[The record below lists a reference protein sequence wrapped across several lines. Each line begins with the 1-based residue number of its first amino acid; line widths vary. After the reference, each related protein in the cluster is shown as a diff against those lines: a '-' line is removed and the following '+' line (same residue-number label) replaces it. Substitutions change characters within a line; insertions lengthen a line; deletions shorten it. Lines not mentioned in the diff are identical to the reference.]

1 LKLILFFEKF
11 LMPSIS
17 KSGLKLI
24 NKDTLWDKA
33 YFSLKSALLAG
44 KFVPGER
51 IILRKVAQD
60 LGISL
65 TPVRDAINR
74 LAAENVLERG
84 GVGQGGGASVP
95 LLNANEFDQLMSIR
109 SSLEPLAAEAA
120 AKNASKAEI
129 VEISNM
135 LNRMKD
141 LAETGNLASYL
152 DAHYQFHF
160 GIYKLANQAILLQA
174 IEGAWLRCGPTL
186 NLALPAYK
194 PGQKRHKHHLAALN
208 ALKKGDGVG
217 VAQAI
222 RADIDSA
229 RLDICN
235 LLD

>member
-1 LKLILFFEKF
+1 
-11 LMPSIS
+11 MPSVS

-120 AKNASKAEI
+120 AKNASRAEI
-129 VEISNM
+129 VEISKM

-186 NLALPAYK
+186 NLALPAYN

>member
-1 LKLILFFEKF
+1 
-11 LMPSIS
+11 MPST
-17 KSGLKLI
+17 KKAGLKLI
-24 NKDTLWDKA
+24 NKETLWDKA

-95 LLNANEFDQLMSIR
+95 LLNADEFDQLMAIR
-109 SSLEPLAAEAA
+109 ISLEPLAAEAA
-120 AKNASKAEI
+120 ANNATKAEI
-129 VEISNM
+129 SEISKLLDQM
-135 LNRMKD
+135 RD
-141 LAETGNLASYL
+141 LANTGNLASYL
-152 DAHYQFHF
+152 DAHYKFHF
-160 GIYKLANQAILLQA
+160 GIYKLAKQSILLQA

-208 ALKKGDGVG
+208 ALKKGDGSG
-217 VAQAI
+217 VAEAI

-235 LLD
+235 LLE

>member
-1 LKLILFFEKF
+1 
-11 LMPSIS
+11 MPSIS

-194 PGQKRHKHHLAALN
+194 PGQKRHKYHLAALN
-208 ALKKGDGVG
+208 ALKKGNGVG

>member
-1 LKLILFFEKF
+1 
-11 LMPSIS
+11 MPSTS

-33 YFSLKSALLAG
+33 YLSLRNALLAG

-65 TPVRDAINR
+65 TPVRDAVNR

-95 LLNANEFDQLMSIR
+95 LLNAKEFDQLMAIR

-120 AKNASKAEI
+120 AKNATKAEI
-129 VEISNM
+129 NEISKL
-135 LNRMKD
+135 LNQMRD
-141 LAETGNLASYL
+141 LAETGNLGSYL
-152 DAHYQFHF
+152 AAHYKFHF
-160 GIYKLANQAILLQA
+160 GIYKLANQSILLQA

-208 ALKKGDGVG
+208 ALKKGDGVA
-217 VAQAI
+217 VARAI

-229 RLDICN
+229 RIDICN
-235 LLD
+235 LLE

>member
-1 LKLILFFEKF
+1 
-11 LMPSIS
+11 MPSVS
-17 KSGLKLI
+17 KSGLKQI

-33 YFSLKSALLAG
+33 YFSLRSALLAG

-95 LLNANEFDQLMSIR
+95 LLNAHEFDQLMSIR

-120 AKNASKAEI
+120 AKNITKSEI
-129 VEISNM
+129 TEISNLLAQM
-135 LNRMKD
+135 TD
-141 LAETGNLASYL
+141 LAESRNLASYL
-152 DAHYQFHF
+152 DAHYKFHF
-160 GIYKLANQAILLQA
+160 GIYKLANQSILLQA

-208 ALKKGDGVG
+208 ALKKGDGLA
-217 VAQAI
+217 VARAI

>member
-1 LKLILFFEKF
+1 
-11 LMPSIS
+11 MPSVS

-194 PGQKRHKHHLAALN
+194 PGQKRHKYHLAALN

>member
-1 LKLILFFEKF
+1 
-11 LMPSIS
+11 MPSIS
-17 KSGLKLI
+17 KGSLKPL

-33 YFSLKSALLAG
+33 YLSLRSALLAG
-44 KFVPGER
+44 KFAPGER

-95 LLNANEFDQLMSIR
+95 LFTSSEFDQLMTIR
-109 SSLEPLAAEAA
+109 SSLEPLAGEAA
-120 AKNASKAEI
+120 AKNATKAEI
-129 VEISNM
+129 NEISSL
-135 LNRMKD
+135 LNEMRN

-152 DAHYQFHF
+152 NAHYKFHF
-160 GIYKLANQAILLQA
+160 GIYKLANQPILVQA

-186 NLALPAYK
+186 NLALPDYK
-194 PGQKRHKHHLAALN
+194 PGQKRHKYHLAALN
-208 ALKKGDGVG
+208 ALKKGDGLA
-217 VAQAI
+217 VARAI
-222 RADIDSA
+222 KADIDSA
-229 RLDICN
+229 RQDICS

>member
-1 LKLILFFEKF
+1 
-11 LMPSIS
+11 MPSIP
-17 KSGLKLI
+17 KSSLKLI

-33 YFSLKSALLAG
+33 YLSLRSALLAG

-51 IILRKVAQD
+51 IILRKIAQD

-65 TPVRDAINR
+65 TPVRDAVNR

-95 LLNANEFDQLMSIR
+95 LLTADEFDQLMTIR
-109 SSLEPLAAEAA
+109 SSLEPLAAEVA

-129 VEISNM
+129 NEISKLLSNM
-135 LNRMKD
+135 RN

-152 DAHYQFHF
+152 DAHYKFHF
-160 GIYKLANQAILLQA
+160 GIYKLAKQPILVQA

-186 NLALPAYK
+186 NLALPEYK
-194 PGQKRHKHHLAALN
+194 PGQKRHKYHSAALN
-208 ALKKGDGVG
+208 ALKKGDGV
-217 VAQAI
+217 ALARAI
-222 RADIDSA
+222 RSDIDSA

>member
-1 LKLILFFEKF
+1 
-11 LMPSIS
+11 MPSIS
-17 KSGLKLI
+17 KGGLKLI

-33 YFSLKSALLAG
+33 YLSLRSALLAG

-120 AKNASKAEI
+120 AKNATKAEI
-129 VEISNM
+129 TEIAKLLTHM
-135 LNRMKD
+135 RK

-152 DAHYQFHF
+152 DAH
-160 GIYKLANQAILLQA
+160 
-174 IEGAWLRCGPTL
+174 
-186 NLALPAYK
+186 
-194 PGQKRHKHHLAALN
+194 
-208 ALKKGDGVG
+208 
-217 VAQAI
+217 
-222 RADIDSA
+222 
-229 RLDICN
+229 
-235 LLD
+235 

>member
-1 LKLILFFEKF
+1 
-11 LMPSIS
+11 MPSS
-17 KSGLKLI
+17 PKVGLKLI

-33 YFSLKSALLAG
+33 YLSLRSALLAG

-84 GVGQGGGASVP
+84 GVGQGGGAAVP
-95 LLNANEFDQLMSIR
+95 LLTSNEFDQLMTIR
-109 SSLEPLAAEAA
+109 SSLEPLAAETA

-129 VEISNM
+129 NEISKLLDEM
-135 LNRMKD
+135 RD

-152 DAHYQFHF
+152 DAHYKFHF
-160 GIYKLANQAILLQA
+160 GIYKLAKQPILIQA

-186 NLALPAYK
+186 NLALPEYK
-194 PGQKRHKHHLAALN
+194 PGQKRHKHHLAALT
-208 ALKKGDGVG
+208 ALKKGDGV
-217 VAQAI
+217 ALARAI
-222 RADIDSA
+222 RADIESA
-229 RLDICN
+229 RLDICS

>member
-1 LKLILFFEKF
+1 
-11 LMPSIS
+11 MPSIS

-135 LNRMKD
+135 LNRMKE
-141 LAETGNLASYL
+141 LAETGNLPSYL
-152 DAHYQFHF
+152 DAHYKFHF

-186 NLALPAYK
+186 NLALPAYS

>member
-1 LKLILFFEKF
+1 
-11 LMPSIS
+11 MPSNS
-17 KSGLKLI
+17 KGGLKLI

-33 YFSLKSALLAG
+33 YLSLRSALLAG

-95 LLNANEFDQLMSIR
+95 LLNANEFAQLMLIRISI
-109 SSLEPLAAEAA
+109 EPLAESAA
-120 AKNASKAEI
+120 AKIASKAEI
-129 VEISNM
+129 SEISRLLSQM
-135 LNRMKD
+135 RD

-160 GIYKLANQAILLQA
+160 GIYKLANQPILLQA

-208 ALKKGDGVG
+208 ALKKGDGIG
-217 VAQAI
+217 VANAI
-222 RADIDSA
+222 CADIDSA
-229 RLDICN
+229 RHDICN

>member
-1 LKLILFFEKF
+1 
-11 LMPSIS
+11 MPSIS
-17 KSGLKLI
+17 KSGLKQI
-24 NKDTLWDKA
+24 KKDTLWDKA
-33 YFSLKSALLAG
+33 YFSLRSALLGG

-95 LLNANEFDQLMSIR
+95 LLNAHEFDQLMSIR

-120 AKNASKAEI
+120 AKNISKAEI
-129 VEISNM
+129 SEISNLLEQM
-135 LNRMKD
+135 TD
-141 LAETGNLASYL
+141 LAESRNLASYL
-152 DAHYQFHF
+152 DAHYKFHF
-160 GIYKLANQAILLQA
+160 GIYKLANQSILLQA

-208 ALKKGDGVG
+208 ALKKGDGVA
-217 VAQAI
+217 VAEAI
-222 RADIDSA
+222 RADINSA

>member
-1 LKLILFFEKF
+1 
-11 LMPSIS
+11 MPSVP
-17 KSGLKLI
+17 KSGLKQI

-44 KFVPGER
+44 KFAPGER

-95 LLNANEFDQLMSIR
+95 LLNAHEFDQLMSIR

-120 AKNASKAEI
+120 ANNATKT
-129 VEISNM
+129 EISEISKLLDQM
-135 LNRMKD
+135 RD
-141 LAETGNLASYL
+141 LANTGNLASYL
-152 DAHYQFHF
+152 DAHYKFHF
-160 GIYKLANQAILLQA
+160 GIYKLADQSILLQA

-194 PGQKRHKHHLAALN
+194 PGQKRHKYHLAALN
-208 ALKKGDGVG
+208 ALKKGDGIG
-217 VAQAI
+217 VARAI

-229 RLDICN
+229 RSDICN
-235 LLD
+235 LLE

>member
-1 LKLILFFEKF
+1 
-11 LMPSIS
+11 MPSS
-17 KSGLKLI
+17 PKVGLKLI

-33 YFSLKSALLAG
+33 YLSLRNALLAG

-84 GVGQGGGASVP
+84 GVGQGGGAAVP
-95 LLNANEFDQLMSIR
+95 LLTSNEFDQLMTIR
-109 SSLEPLAAEAA
+109 SSLEPLAAETA

-129 VEISNM
+129 NEISKLLDEM
-135 LNRMKD
+135 RD

-152 DAHYQFHF
+152 DAHYKFHF
-160 GIYKLANQAILLQA
+160 GIYKLAKQPILIQA

-186 NLALPAYK
+186 NLALPEYK
-194 PGQKRHKHHLAALN
+194 PGQKRHKHHLAALT
-208 ALKKGDGVG
+208 ALKKGDGVS
-217 VAQAI
+217 VARAI
-222 RADIDSA
+222 RADIESA

>member
-1 LKLILFFEKF
+1 
-11 LMPSIS
+11 MPSS
-17 KSGLKLI
+17 PKVGLKLI

-33 YFSLKSALLAG
+33 YLSLRNALLAG

-84 GVGQGGGASVP
+84 GVGQGGGAAVP
-95 LLNANEFDQLMSIR
+95 LLTSNEFDQLMTIR
-109 SSLEPLAAEAA
+109 SSLEPLAAETA

-129 VEISNM
+129 NEISKLLDEM
-135 LNRMKD
+135 RD

-152 DAHYQFHF
+152 DAHYKFHF
-160 GIYKLANQAILLQA
+160 GIYKLAKQPILIQA

-186 NLALPAYK
+186 NLALPEYK
-194 PGQKRHKHHLAALN
+194 PGQKRHKHHLAALT
-208 ALKKGDGVG
+208 ALKKGDGVS
-217 VAQAI
+217 VARAI
-222 RADIDSA
+222 RADIESA
-229 RLDICN
+229 RLDTCN

>member
-11 LMPSIS
+11 PMPSIS

-84 GVGQGGGASVP
+84 GVGQLGGASVP

-135 LNRMKD
+135 LKRMKD

-152 DAHYQFHF
+152 DAHYKFHF

-186 NLALPAYK
+186 NLALPAYN